1 MRGTRAIMVA
11 VVVGALGAATLEAQD
26 IKIGAQASLAQDTDF
41 GIGPR
46 LEVGLGQVLPGLA
59 AVGSF
64 DYFFPDSFELTI
76 PGQDAPFTAEVDYWE
91 INANVIYGF
100 TVADAPGVE
109 PYFGAGLNFSRI
121 SGNFSG
127 PGAGEEASETDTG
140 VGINLVGGA
149 KFPLTGVTPFLEARL
164 ELKGDDPLGV
174 EDQFVLTGG
183 ILIP

>member
-1 MRGTRAIMVA
+1 MMGTRAAMAA

-26 IKIGAQASLAQDTDF
+26 VKIGAQASFAQDTDF

-46 LEVGLGQVLPGLA
+46 LEVGLGRVIAGLSV
-59 AVGSF
+59 VGSF
-64 DYFFPDSFELTI
+64 DYFFPDSFQLTT
-76 PGQDAPFTAEVDYWE
+76 PGGTMFSAEVDYWE
-91 INANVIYGF
+91 VNTNLIYGF
-100 TVADAPGVE
+100 TVANAPGVE
-109 PYFGAGLNFSRI
+109 PYFGAGINFSRI
-121 SGNFSG
+121 SGNFTG
-127 PGAGEEASETDTG
+127 PGGEEEASETD
-140 VGINLVGGA
+140 VGINLLGGA

>member
-1 MRGTRAIMVA
+1 MGTRAVMAA
-11 VVVGALGAATLEAQD
+11 VIVGALGAATLEAQD
-26 IKIGAQASLAQDTDF
+26 VKIGAQVSLAQDTDF

-46 LEVGLGQVLPGLA
+46 IEIGLGQVVTGLA
-59 AVGSF
+59 VVGSF

-91 INANVIYGF
+91 INANLIYGF

-121 SGNFSG
+121 SGNFTG
-127 PGAGEEASETDTG
+127 PGTEEEASETDA
-140 VGINLVGGA
+140 GINLVGGA
-149 KFPLTGVTPFLEARL
+149 KFPLTGITPFVEARL

-183 ILIP
+183 ILFP